1 MKTTIRDSILTL
13 PIFITSFAVIYALPN
28 KYQIFTLSFLNSLL
42 LVVGI
47 TYLAIITFRF
57 VKIIKFGL
65 TFGSRTLTDQE
76 HKLIDDKFDNLF
88 QSFKKLFFIGF
99 LSFLSFSTT
108 YFIAIL
114 PHLSKL

>member
-1 MKTTIRDSILTL
+1 MKTTIRDLILTL
-13 PIFITSFAVIYALPN
+13 PILITSFAIIYALPT
-28 KYQIFTLSFLNSLL
+28 KFQITTLSFLNSLL
-42 LVVGI
+42 LVVGLS
-47 TYLAIITFRF
+47 YLSLIIFRF
-57 VKIIKFGL
+57 GKLIRFGL

-76 HKLIDDKFDNLF
+76 HKLIDDKFNNLF
-88 QSFKKLFFIGF
+88 QSFKKIFFIGF